1 MNAREGLIVIAR
13 EQTAGRGRLTRSWRS
28 PPGGLYLSLLL
39 RPRIPLIRASQLTM
53 LVSLAAITACT
64 NIAGVTP
71 RPKWPNDLL
80 LSGKKLAGVLT
91 EIEYSDQW
99 LRHAI
104 IGMGLNVNTR
114 FDEPPLAASAT
125 SLRMAT
131 GRSYDLNILAESFI
145 QTLSARYDAFLAGE
159 SPIPAWA
166 RHLEPLG
173 RRVQVQQPGQPL
185 LQGLAEDVTPEGAL
199 RIRDDVGQVHVV
211 WAGDVKPIA

>member
-1 MNAREGLIVIAR
+1 MSAREGLIVIAG

-39 RPRIPLIRASQLTM
+39 RPHIPLIQASQLTM
-53 LVSLAAITACT
+53 LVSLAAITACQ

-80 LSGKKLAGVLT
+80 LAGKKLAGVLT

-114 FDEPPLAASAT
+114 FDEPPLAAIAT
-125 SLRMAT
+125 SLQIAT
-131 GRSYDLNILAESFI
+131 GASHDLDALADAFI
-145 QTLSARYDAFLAGE
+145 RALSDRYDAFLAGA
-159 SPIPAWA
+159 SPHQDWA
-166 RHLEPLG
+166 RQLEPLG
-173 RRVQVQQPGQPL
+173 KRVEVQQPGQSL
-185 LQGLAEDVTPEGAL
+185 LQGLAEEVTPEGAL
-199 RIRDDVGQVHVV
+199 RIRDDAGKMHVI